1 MQDGAVRYKMPGGL
15 RTLLRPAIV
24 AAFGTHAVTI
34 VATTAAAV
42 ATAAVA
48 IAIGTATTTASAVTQ
63 PSTCSSAR
71 RTRSERDNHCAR

>member
-1 MQDGAVRYKMPGGL
+1 MQDGAVRYKMPGDL
-15 RTLLRPAIV
+15 RTLPRPAIV
-24 AAFGTHAVTI
+24 AAFGTHAVAI

-42 ATAAVA
+42 ATAAAA
-48 IAIGTATTTASAVTQ
+48 IAIATATTTASAVTQ